1 VLEEKLTQQQDQ
13 INILKE
19 KQKSKEE
26 ELMTSK
32 SSFGLKMQE
41 LKQK

>member
-1 VLEEKLTQQQDQ
+1 LTQQQDQ

-19 KQKSKEE
+19 KQKTKED

-32 SSFGLKMQE
+32 SSYGIKMQE